1 MAVNRWDQQ
10 LFYIMHTYL
19 EPASLEFPLC
29 GLERRCDVG
38 SLDEVRPSIAMLPLS
53 RKISR

>member
-1 MAVNRWDQQ
+1 MAVNRWDQE

-53 RKISR
+53 